1 MKDSTKKINYESAQA
16 VKEYLRSDR
25 SGSLYT
31 FTSFFIKNGYIKSES
46 ELEHRGGN
54 VFTHCPFH
62 YDKTPSFAFSEK
74 RGICNCFS
82 CGFGGTY
89 IDLVLKYENEING
102 RELSYYGLLDDFIRK
117 DSVMQAALGFSTVYT
132 TYNIFK
138 DGFEFKPFKPKRL
151 KESYVPSHYLE
162 LANRIKRDGR
172 PKEDIFEFILSMQS
186 GIPAER
192 IYYQLYGIEDKG
204 IASFSPVTSPQDGSD
219 SFSQSEILDGRGVS
233 LDQRNTVTVSTESR
247 FSPVTSSQENSSTIK
262 ANSKHVEDT
271 GSEVKVYDFSKLLE
285 N

>member
-1 MKDSTKKINYESAQA
+1 
-16 VKEYLRSDR
+16 
-25 SGSLYT
+25 
-31 FTSFFIKNGYIKSES
+31 
-46 ELEHRGGN
+46 
-54 VFTHCPFH
+54 
-62 YDKTPSFAFSEK
+62 
-74 RGICNCFS
+74 
-82 CGFGGTY
+82 
-89 IDLVLKYENEING
+89 
-102 RELSYYGLLDDFIRK
+102 
-117 DSVMQAALGFSTVYT
+117 MQAALGFSTVYT

-204 IASFSPVTSPQDGSD
+204 IASFKSNLSEITTVSSDHVTAGNIDEDGS
-219 SFSQSEILDGRGVS
+219 F
-233 LDQRNTVTVSTESR
+233 N
-247 FSPVTSSQENSSTIK
+247 PVTSSQENSSTIE
-262 ANSKHVEDT
+262 ANSKRVEDT

>member
-89 IDLVLKYENEING
+89 IDLVLKYENEVNG
-102 RELSYYGLLDDFIRK
+102 RELSYYGLLDDFVRN

-233 LDQRNTVTVSTESR
+233 TESR
-247 FSPVTSSQENSSTIK
+247 YSPVTSSQENSSTIE
-262 ANSKHVEDT
+262 ANSKSVKDT

>member
-102 RELSYYGLLDDFIRK
+102 RELSYYGLLDNFIRK

-219 SFSQSEILDGRGVS
+219 SFSQSEILDGRGV
-233 LDQRNTVTVSTESR
+233 NTE
-247 FSPVTSSQENSSTIK
+247 FKYSPVTSSQENSSTIE
-262 ANSKHVEDT
+262 ANSKRVEDT

>member
-89 IDLVLKYENEING
+89 IDLVLKYENEVNG
-102 RELSYYGLLDDFIRK
+102 RELSYYGLLDDFIKK

-162 LANRIKRDGR
+162 LANKIKRDGR

-204 IASFSPVTSPQDGSD
+204 IASFSPVTSQQDDSD

-233 LDQRNTVTVSTESR
+233 TKSR
-247 FSPVTSSQENSSTIK
+247 YSPVTSSQENSSTIK

>member
-204 IASFSPVTSPQDGSD
+204 ITSFSPVTSPQDGSD
-219 SFSQSEILDGRGVS
+219 SFSQSEILDDRG
-233 LDQRNTVTVSTESR
+233 VSTESR
-247 FSPVTSSQENSSTIK
+247 YSPVTSSQENSSTIE
-262 ANSKHVEDT
+262 ANSKRVEDT
-271 GSEVKVYDFSKLLE
+271 DSEVKVYDFSKLLE

>member
-102 RELSYYGLLDDFIRK
+102 RELSYYGLLDDFIKK

-233 LDQRNTVTVSTESR
+233 TESR
-247 FSPVTSSQENSSTIK
+247 YSPVTSSQENSSAIESNSK
-262 ANSKHVEDT
+262 SIEEANSKSVKDT

>member
-102 RELSYYGLLDDFIRK
+102 RELSYYGLLDNFIRK

-204 IASFSPVTSPQDGSD
+204 IASFSPVTSLQDGSD
-219 SFSQSEILDGRGVS
+219 SFSQSEILDDRGVS
-233 LDQRNTVTVSTESR
+233 TEFR
-247 FSPVTSSQENSSTIK
+247 YSPVTSSQENSSTIE
-262 ANSKHVEDT
+262 ANSKRVEDI

>member
-204 IASFSPVTSPQDGSD
+204 IASFSPVTSLQDGSD
-219 SFSQSEILDGRGVS
+219 SFSQSEILDDRGVS
-233 LDQRNTVTVSTESR
+233 TEFR
-247 FSPVTSSQENSSTIK
+247 YSPVISSQENSSTIE
-262 ANSKHVEDT
+262 ANSKRVEDI

>member
-233 LDQRNTVTVSTESR
+233 TESR
-247 FSPVTSSQENSSTIK
+247 YSPVTSSQENSSTIE
-262 ANSKHVEDT
+262 ANSKRVEDI

>member
-192 IYYQLYGIEDKG
+192 IYYQLYGIEDNG

-233 LDQRNTVTVSTESR
+233 TESR
-247 FSPVTSSQENSSTIK
+247 YSPDTSSQENSSAIESNSK
-262 ANSKHVEDT
+262 SIEEANSKSVKDT

>member
-89 IDLVLKYENEING
+89 IDLVLKYENEVNG
-102 RELSYYGLLDDFIRK
+102 RELSYYGLLDDFVRK

-204 IASFSPVTSPQDGSD
+204 IASFSPVISPQDGSD

-233 LDQRNTVTVSTESR
+233 TESR
-247 FSPVTSSQENSSTIK
+247 YSPVTSSQENSSTIE
-262 ANSKHVEDT
+262 ANSKYVEDT

>member
-204 IASFSPVTSPQDGSD
+204 IASLSPVTSPQDDSN
-219 SFSQSEILDGRGVS
+219 SFSQSEVLDGRGVS
-233 LDQRNTVTVSTESR
+233 TESR
-247 FSPVTSSQENSSTIK
+247 YSPVTSSQENSSTIE
-262 ANSKHVEDT
+262 ANSKRVEDT

>member
-89 IDLVLKYENEING
+89 IDLVLKYENEVNG

-162 LANRIKRDGR
+162 LANKIKRDGR
-172 PKEDIFEFILSMQS
+172 PKEDVFEFILSMQS

-192 IYYQLYGIEDKG
+192 IYYQLYGLEDKG

-233 LDQRNTVTVSTESR
+233 TESR
-247 FSPVTSSQENSSTIK
+247 YSPVTSSQENSSTIE
-262 ANSKHVEDT
+262 ANSKYVEDT

>member
-31 FTSFFIKNGYIKSES
+31 FASFFIKNGYIKSES

-204 IASFSPVTSPQDGSD
+204 IASLSPVTSLQDGSD
-219 SFSQSEILDGRGVS
+219 SFSQSEILDDRGVS
-233 LDQRNTVTVSTESR
+233 TEFR
-247 FSPVTSSQENSSTIK
+247 YSPVTSSQENSSTIE
-262 ANSKHVEDT
+262 ANSKRVEDI

>member
-89 IDLVLKYENEING
+89 IDLVLKYENEVNG
-102 RELSYYGLLDDFIRK
+102 RELSYYGLLDDFVRK

-204 IASFSPVTSPQDGSD
+204 ITSFNSNTSEITTVSSDHVTTGNIDKDMCFSPD
-219 SFSQSEILDGRGVS
+219 
-233 LDQRNTVTVSTESR
+233 
-247 FSPVTSSQENSSTIK
+247 TSSQGDSDNFSHESNFSP
-262 ANSKHVEDT
+262 DT
-271 GSEVKVYDFSKLLE
+271 SVPDQKVYDFSKLLGDL
-285 N
+285 

>member
-102 RELSYYGLLDDFIRK
+102 RELSYYGLLDDFIKK

-204 IASFSPVTSPQDGSD
+204 IASFSPVTSPQDGND

-233 LDQRNTVTVSTESR
+233 TESR
-247 FSPVTSSQENSSTIK
+247 YSPVTSSQENSSTIE
-262 ANSKHVEDT
+262 ANSKRVEDT

>member
-89 IDLVLKYENEING
+89 IDLVLKYENEVNG
-102 RELSYYGLLDDFIRK
+102 RELSYYGLLDNFIRK

-233 LDQRNTVTVSTESR
+233 TESR
-247 FSPVTSSQENSSTIK
+247 YSPVTSSQENSSTIE
-262 ANSKHVEDT
+262 ANSKYVEDT

>member
-102 RELSYYGLLDDFIRK
+102 RELSYYGLLDDFIMK

-204 IASFSPVTSPQDGSD
+204 IASFSPVTSLQDGSD
-219 SFSQSEILDGRGVS
+219 SFSQSEILDDRGVS
-233 LDQRNTVTVSTESR
+233 TEFR
-247 FSPVTSSQENSSTIK
+247 YSPVTSSQENSSTIE
-262 ANSKHVEDT
+262 ANSKRVEDI

>member
-102 RELSYYGLLDDFIRK
+102 RELSYYGLLDDFVKK

-192 IYYQLYGIEDKG
+192 IYYQLYGLEDKG

-219 SFSQSEILDGRGVS
+219 SFSQSEILDDRG
-233 LDQRNTVTVSTESR
+233 VSTESR
-247 FSPVTSSQENSSTIK
+247 YSPVTSSQENSSTIE
-262 ANSKHVEDT
+262 ANSKRVEDT

>member
-89 IDLVLKYENEING
+89 IDLVLKYENEVNG
-102 RELSYYGLLDDFIRK
+102 RELSYYGLLDDFVRK

-192 IYYQLYGIEDKG
+192 IYYQLYGLEDNG

-233 LDQRNTVTVSTESR
+233 TESR
-247 FSPVTSSQENSSTIK
+247 YSPVISSQENSSTIE
-262 ANSKHVEDT
+262 ANSKRVEDT

>member
-89 IDLVLKYENEING
+89 IDLVLKYENEVNG

-219 SFSQSEILDGRGVS
+219 SFSHSEILDGRGVS

-247 FSPVTSSQENSSTIK
+247 YSPVTSSQENSSTIE
-262 ANSKHVEDT
+262 ANSKYVEDT

>member
-89 IDLVLKYENEING
+89 IDLVLKYENEVNG
-102 RELSYYGLLDDFIRK
+102 RELSYYGLLDDFVRK

-192 IYYQLYGIEDKG
+192 IYYQLYGLEDKG
-204 IASFSPVTSPQDGSD
+204 IASFSPVTSPQDDSN
-219 SFSQSEILDGRGVS
+219 SFSQSEVLDGRGVS
-233 LDQRNTVTVSTESR
+233 TESR
-247 FSPVTSSQENSSTIK
+247 YSPVTSSQENSSTIE
-262 ANSKHVEDT
+262 ANSKRVEDT

>member
-204 IASFSPVTSPQDGSD
+204 ITSFSPVTSPQDGSD
-219 SFSQSEILDGRGVS
+219 SFSQSEILDGRGV
-233 LDQRNTVTVSTESR
+233 NTE
-247 FSPVTSSQENSSTIK
+247 FKYSPVTSSQENSSTIK
-262 ANSKHVEDT
+262 VNSKHVEDT

>member
-102 RELSYYGLLDDFIRK
+102 RELSYYGLLDDFVRK

-219 SFSQSEILDGRGVS
+219 SFSQSEILDDRG
-233 LDQRNTVTVSTESR
+233 VSTESR
-247 FSPVTSSQENSSTIK
+247 YSPVTSSQENSSTIE
-262 ANSKHVEDT
+262 ANSKRVEDT

>member
-102 RELSYYGLLDDFIRK
+102 RELSYYGLLDNFIRK

-162 LANRIKRDGR
+162 LANKIKRDGR

-204 IASFSPVTSPQDGSD
+204 IASFSPVTSQQDDSD

-233 LDQRNTVTVSTESR
+233 TESR
-247 FSPVTSSQENSSTIK
+247 YSPVTSSQENSSTIE
-262 ANSKHVEDT
+262 ANSKRVEDT

>member
-31 FTSFFIKNGYIKSES
+31 FTSFFIENGYIKSES

-102 RELSYYGLLDDFIRK
+102 RELSYYGLLDDFIKK

-219 SFSQSEILDGRGVS
+219 SFSQSEILDDRG
-233 LDQRNTVTVSTESR
+233 VSTESR
-247 FSPVTSSQENSSTIK
+247 YSPVTSSQENSSTIE
-262 ANSKHVEDT
+262 ANSKRVEDT

>member
-89 IDLVLKYENEING
+89 IDLVLKYENEVNG

-162 LANRIKRDGR
+162 LANKIKRDGR
-172 PKEDIFEFILSMQS
+172 PKEDVFEFILSMQS

-192 IYYQLYGIEDKG
+192 IYYQLYGLEDKG

-233 LDQRNTVTVSTESR
+233 TESR
-247 FSPVTSSQENSSTIK
+247 YSPVTSSQENSSTIE
-262 ANSKHVEDT
+262 ANSKRVEDT

>member
-204 IASFSPVTSPQDGSD
+204 IASFSPVTSLQDGSD
-219 SFSQSEILDGRGVS
+219 SFSQSEILDDRGVS
-233 LDQRNTVTVSTESR
+233 TEFR
-247 FSPVTSSQENSSTIK
+247 YSPVTPSQENSSTIEV
-262 ANSKHVEDT
+262 NSKRVEDI

>member
-102 RELSYYGLLDDFIRK
+102 RELSYYGLLDDFIKK

-233 LDQRNTVTVSTESR
+233 TESR
-247 FSPVTSSQENSSTIK
+247 YSPVTSSQENSSTVE
-262 ANSKHVEDT
+262 ANSKRVEDT

>member
-102 RELSYYGLLDDFIRK
+102 RELSYYGLLDDFIKK

-233 LDQRNTVTVSTESR
+233 TESR
-247 FSPVTSSQENSSTIK
+247 YSPVTSSQENSSTIE
-262 ANSKHVEDT
+262 ANSKRVEDT

>member
-204 IASFSPVTSPQDGSD
+204 ITSFSPVTSPQDGSD
-219 SFSQSEILDGRGVS
+219 SFSQSEILDGRGV
-233 LDQRNTVTVSTESR
+233 NTE
-247 FSPVTSSQENSSTIK
+247 FKYSPVTSSQENSSTIE
-262 ANSKHVEDT
+262 ANSKRVEDT

>member
-102 RELSYYGLLDDFIRK
+102 RELSYYGLLDNFIRK
-117 DSVMQAALGFSTVYT
+117 DSVMQAALDFSTVYT

-219 SFSQSEILDGRGVS
+219 SFSQSEILDGRGV
-233 LDQRNTVTVSTESR
+233 NTE
-247 FSPVTSSQENSSTIK
+247 FKYSPVTSSQENSSTIK

>member
-1 MKDSTKKINYESAQA
+1 M
-16 VKEYLRSDR
+16 
-25 SGSLYT
+25 
-31 FTSFFIKNGYIKSES
+31 
-46 ELEHRGGN
+46 
-54 VFTHCPFH
+54 
-62 YDKTPSFAFSEK
+62 
-74 RGICNCFS
+74 
-82 CGFGGTY
+82 
-89 IDLVLKYENEING
+89 VLKYENEVNG
-102 RELSYYGLLDDFIRK
+102 RELSYYGLLDDFVRK

-172 PKEDIFEFILSMQS
+172 PKEDVFEFILSMQS

-204 IASFSPVTSPQDGSD
+204 IASFSPVTSSQDGS
-219 SFSQSEILDGRGVS
+219 SG
-233 LDQRNTVTVSTESR
+233 
-247 FSPVTSSQENSSTIK
+247 FSPDTSLQENSSVIEANNK
-262 ANSKHVEDT
+262 SVIEANSKSIEDT
-271 GSEVKVYDFSKLLE
+271 GSEVKMYDFSKLLE

>member
-102 RELSYYGLLDDFIRK
+102 RELSYYGLLDDFIKK

-204 IASFSPVTSPQDGSD
+204 IASFSPVTSLQDGSD
-219 SFSQSEILDGRGVS
+219 SFSQSEILDDRGVS
-233 LDQRNTVTVSTESR
+233 TEFR
-247 FSPVTSSQENSSTIK
+247 YSPVTSSQENSSTIE
-262 ANSKHVEDT
+262 ANSKRVEDT

>member
-89 IDLVLKYENEING
+89 IDLVLKYENEVNG

-162 LANRIKRDGR
+162 LANKIKRDGR
-172 PKEDIFEFILSMQS
+172 PKEDVFEFILSMQS

-192 IYYQLYGIEDKG
+192 IYYQLYGIEDNG

-233 LDQRNTVTVSTESR
+233 TESR
-247 FSPVTSSQENSSTIK
+247 YSPVTSSQENSSTIE
-262 ANSKHVEDT
+262 ANSKRVEDT

>member
-204 IASFSPVTSPQDGSD
+204 IASFSPVTSLQDGSD
-219 SFSQSEILDGRGVS
+219 SFSQSEILDDRGVS
-233 LDQRNTVTVSTESR
+233 TEFR
-247 FSPVTSSQENSSTIK
+247 YSPVTSSQENSSTIE
-262 ANSKHVEDT
+262 ANSKRIEDI

>member
-102 RELSYYGLLDDFIRK
+102 RELSYYGLLDDFIKK

-233 LDQRNTVTVSTESR
+233 TESR
-247 FSPVTSSQENSSTIK
+247 YSPVTSSQENSSTIE
-262 ANSKHVEDT
+262 ANSKCVEDT